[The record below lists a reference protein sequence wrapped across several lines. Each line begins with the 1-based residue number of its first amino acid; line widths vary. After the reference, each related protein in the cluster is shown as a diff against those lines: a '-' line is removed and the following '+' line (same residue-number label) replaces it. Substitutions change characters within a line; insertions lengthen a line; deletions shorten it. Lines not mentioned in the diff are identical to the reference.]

1 MKSELLN
8 TVTIRLLSAAF
19 SVLVLILTSRW
30 LGPDARGQLAF
41 AILIGTTTS
50 GLLGLSLE
58 NSYLSF
64 SSRMH
69 SLDSKHKLKGFY
81 VNQRVLFIVVVLSSY
96 IFSSFYYKGEL
107 LIKFFVVL
115 SSGLYFIQKTSIAAF
130 IVDGKLISYNF
141 KLLISKLSFLIGSCL
156 LMVVFEPDMFS
167 LLVVYNISLFI
178 FFLLTFKS
186 SYSPSEFFL
195 TPFKLFSSQLLRES
209 INVHLNS
216 LGTILANQ
224 VPILVLGFYA
234 SSELVSFYD
243 VSLQLIGIPTLVVT
257 SIVTVFYSRIA
268 NAGISSSISY
278 LFKVMVWLYI
288 LLIPIVFLAPFVM
301 VDFLSIIFGSAYIP
315 ATPLVICFLVIFLL
329 NIPCYFAS
337 PCWVM
342 SGKVKYIMKW
352 NIIAGVY
359 NVIGTYFILIYAN
372 TEILPL
378 LLMSSSFLLFSINI
392 FFLLKYRRATNTEQ
406 LER

>member
-1 MKSELLN
+1 
-8 TVTIRLLSAAF
+8 
-19 SVLVLILTSRW
+19 
-30 LGPDARGQLAF
+30 
-41 AILIGTTTS
+41 
-50 GLLGLSLE
+50 
-58 NSYLSF
+58 
-64 SSRMH
+64 
-69 SLDSKHKLKGFY
+69 
-81 VNQRVLFIVVVLSSY
+81 
-96 IFSSFYYKGEL
+96 
-107 LIKFFVVL
+107 
-115 SSGLYFIQKTSIAAF
+115 
-130 IVDGKLISYNF
+130 
-141 KLLISKLSFLIGSCL
+141 
-156 LMVVFEPDMFS
+156 
-167 LLVVYNISLFI
+167 VVYNISLFI

>member
-1 MKSELLN
+1 M
-8 TVTIRLLSAAF
+8 
-19 SVLVLILTSRW
+19 
-30 LGPDARGQLAF
+30 
-41 AILIGTTTS
+41 
-50 GLLGLSLE
+50 
-58 NSYLSF
+58 
-64 SSRMH
+64 
-69 SLDSKHKLKGFY
+69 
-81 VNQRVLFIVVVLSSY
+81 
-96 IFSSFYYKGEL
+96 
-107 LIKFFVVL
+107 
-115 SSGLYFIQKTSIAAF
+115 
-130 IVDGKLISYNF
+130 
-141 KLLISKLSFLIGSCL
+141 
-156 LMVVFEPDMFS
+156 
-167 LLVVYNISLFI
+167 
-178 FFLLTFKS
+178 
-186 SYSPSEFFL
+186 
-195 TPFKLFSSQLLRES
+195 
-209 INVHLNS
+209 
-216 LGTILANQ
+216 ANQ

-288 LLIPIVFLAPFVM
+288 LLIPI
-301 VDFLSIIFGSAYIP
+301 DFLSIIFGSAYIP